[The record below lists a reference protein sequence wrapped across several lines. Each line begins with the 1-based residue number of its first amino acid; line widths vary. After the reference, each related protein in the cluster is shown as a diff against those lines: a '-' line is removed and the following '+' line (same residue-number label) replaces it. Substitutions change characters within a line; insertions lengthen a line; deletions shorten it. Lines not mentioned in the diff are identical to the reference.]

1 MKTTASAILALTLA
15 SAASAFMPTS
25 SMPRASVQV
34 QESVAEPE
42 AAAAAPSASGYE
54 TKADLEALAKKL
66 NPVVGFY
73 DPLNLAEAEFW
84 GQSNEQTIGFLRH
97 AEIKHGRV
105 AMFGFVG
112 YLVHANGIRWPWP
125 MMLDGTPFPAG
136 NNPPQLWD
144 QIPDNSKWQI
154 FGLVLFLE
162 LWSEIST
169 DDNPHYMRGGK
180 PGDFPDFDVVALPH
194 PVPFNLFDPF
204 GLSKRASDEKKARGL
219 EIEINNGRLAMLGL
233 FGFLCEA
240 TIPGSV
246 PSLSGIIPA
255 YDGQVMAPFTANMLQ
270 GGGL

>member
-97 AEIKHGRV
+97 AEIK
-105 AMFGFVG
+105 
-112 YLVHANGIRWPWP
+112 
-125 MMLDGTPFPAG
+125 
-136 NNPPQLWD
+136 
-144 QIPDNSKWQI
+144 
-154 FGLVLFLE
+154 
-162 LWSEIST
+162 
-169 DDNPHYMRGGK
+169 
-180 PGDFPDFDVVALPH
+180 
-194 PVPFNLFDPF
+194 
-204 GLSKRASDEKKARGL
+204 
-219 EIEINNGRLAMLGL
+219 
-233 FGFLCEA
+233 
-240 TIPGSV
+240 
-246 PSLSGIIPA
+246 
-255 YDGQVMAPFTANMLQ
+255 
-270 GGGL
+270 